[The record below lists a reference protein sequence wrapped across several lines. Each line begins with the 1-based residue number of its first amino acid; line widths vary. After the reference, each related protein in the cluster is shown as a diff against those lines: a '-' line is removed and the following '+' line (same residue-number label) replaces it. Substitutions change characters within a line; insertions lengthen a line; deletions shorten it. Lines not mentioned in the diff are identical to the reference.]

1 MSSKTAGSFNNIL
14 LKLCK
19 IVKNEYPN
27 SLVGSNYSAIESA
40 LLNSQKDNFLLMF
53 ANNVL
58 VNDTYIE
65 QIEKGNDKFF
75 TDNAAKIFAD
85 ESILPIKNI
94 LDFTK
99 MWGDLKIQ
107 EKNKIKSYLKLLLKL
122 ASKYMSE
129 N

>member
-1 MSSKTAGSFNNIL
+1 MSSKKVASFNNIL

-19 IVKNEYPN
+19 IVKKEYPN
-27 SLVGSNYSAIESA
+27 SLVGSNYSAIESK
-40 LLNSQKDNFLLMF
+40 LLNSENDNILLTF

-58 VNDTYIE
+58 VNDTYVE

-75 TDNAAKIFAD
+75 TDNAAKIFGD
-85 ESILPIKNI
+85 ETILPMKNI
-94 LDFTK
+94 LDFTE
-99 MWGDLKIQ
+99 MWRDLKTS

-122 ASKYMSE
+122 ASKYINE